1 MSLSDWALKPP
12 SSFARLFVLV
22 LLSGGLM
29 IADHR
34 GHHMERIRSGLNT
47 LLYPIQ
53 ILAALP
59 AKATGYLHEATR
71 TNTQLKEDYTRLHHD
86 NLMLLAKLQRYEML
100 EADNARLRDLL
111 GAAQQ
116 VANRAMVVELLEVS
130 PEPFTRKVVLAK
142 GRRDGVYAG
151 QPVIDAAGIMG
162 QVTEVNEY
170 TSRATLITDPSHAIP
185 VQSLRTGLRAI
196 VFGTGAQDTVE
207 VPYMT
212 NQADIR
218 EGDEFVTSG
227 MGGIFPPGY
236 PVARVTK
243 IVNDPNESFLK
254 VTARPA
260 AGLNHSRE
268 VMLVWPVGLGKMAEA
283 TDKK

>member
-1 MSLSDWALKPP
+1 MSLSDWTLKPP
-12 SSFARLFVLV
+12 SSFARLFVLALV
-22 LLSGGLM
+22 SGGLM

-34 GHHMERIRSGLNT
+34 GHHLENMRGGLNT
-47 LLYPIQ
+47 ALYPIQ

-59 AKATGYLHEATR
+59 AKAAGYLREVTR
-71 TNTQLKEDYTRLHHD
+71 TNTQLKDDFTRLQHD
-86 NLMLLAKLQRYEML
+86 HLLLLAKLQRYEML

-111 GAAQQ
+111 GAAQH
-116 VANRAMVVELLEVS
+116 VANRAMVAELLEVS

-142 GRRDGVYAG
+142 GRRDGVYSG

-162 QVTEVNEY
+162 QITEVNEF

-196 VFGTGAQDTVE
+196 VFGTGAQDRVE
-207 VPYMT
+207 VPYLT
-212 NQADIR
+212 NQADLQ
-218 EGDEFVTSG
+218 EGDEFVSSG

-236 PVARVTK
+236 PVARITK
-243 IVNDPNESFLK
+243 IANDPNESFLK
-254 VTARPA
+254 VTAKPT

-268 VMLVWPVGLGKMAEA
+268 VMLVWPTDLRKMAEA
-283 TDKK
+283 TGKK

>member
-1 MSLSDWALKPP
+1 MSVSDWALKPP

-47 LLYPIQ
+47 VLYPIQ

-71 TNTQLKEDYTRLHHD
+71 TNTQLKDDYTRLHQDH
-86 NLMLLAKLQRYEML
+86 LTLLAKLQRYEML
-100 EADNARLRDLL
+100 EADNARLRELL

-116 VANRAMVVELLEVS
+116 VANRAVVVELLEVS

-151 QPVIDAAGIMG
+151 QPVIDATGIMG
-162 QVTEVNEY
+162 QITEVNEY

-196 VFGTGAQDTVE
+196 VFGTGAQDSVE
-207 VPYMT
+207 VPYLT
-212 NQADIR
+212 NQADIQ
-218 EGDEFVTSG
+218 EGDEFVSSG

-236 PVARVTK
+236 PVARVVK

-254 VTARPA
+254 VTAKPA

-268 VMLVWPVGLGKMAEA
+268 VMLVWPVGLRKMAEA
-283 TDKK
+283 ADKK

>member
-1 MSLSDWALKPP
+1 
-12 SSFARLFVLV
+12 
-22 LLSGGLM
+22 
-29 IADHR
+29 
-34 GHHMERIRSGLNT
+34 MERIRSGLNAV
-47 LLYPIQ
+47 LYPVQ
-53 ILAALP
+53 LLAALP
-59 AKATGYLHEATR
+59 AKATGFLHEAAR
-71 TNTQLKEDYTRLHHD
+71 TNTQLKDDYARLHQE
-86 NLMLLAKLQRYEML
+86 NLLLLAKLQRYEML

-111 GAAQQ
+111 GAAQH
-116 VANRAMVVELLEVS
+116 VANRALVAELLEVS

-151 QPVIDAAGIMG
+151 QPVIDATGIMG
-162 QVTEVNEY
+162 QITEVNEF

-196 VFGTGAQDTVE
+196 VFGTGAQDSVE
-207 VPYMT
+207 IPYLT
-212 NQADIR
+212 SQADLQ
-218 EGDEFVTSG
+218 EGDEFITSG

-254 VTARPA
+254 VSAKPA
-260 AGLNHSRE
+260 ASLNHSRE
-268 VMLVWPVGLGKMAEA
+268 VMLVWPVGLRKMTEA

>member
-1 MSLSDWALKPP
+1 MSLSDWTLKPP

-34 GHHMERIRSGLNT
+34 GHHLERIRSGLNT
-47 LLYPIQ
+47 VLYPVQ
-53 ILAALP
+53 MLAALP
-59 AKATGYLHEATR
+59 AQATGYLHEATR
-71 TNTQLKEDYTRLHHD
+71 TNTQLKNDYTRLHQEH
-86 NLMLLAKLQRYEML
+86 LLLLAKLQRYDML
-100 EADNARLRDLL
+100 EADNARLRNLL
-111 GAAQQ
+111 GAAQH
-116 VANRAMVVELLEVS
+116 VANRALVAEVLEVS

-162 QVTEVNEY
+162 QITEVNEF

-207 VPYMT
+207 VPYLT
-212 NQADIR
+212 SQSDLQ

-227 MGGIFPPGY
+227 MGGVFPPGY
-236 PVARVTK
+236 PVARITK

-254 VTARPA
+254 VTAKPA

-268 VMLVWPVGLGKMAEA
+268 VMLVWPMSLRKMMEA